1 MCNCLG
7 ACRKQASHM
16 FSVNSFRNHMTEV
29 FNRNGLEVVKLLDAA
44 ARSGEVVDLQ
54 VGWA

>member
-1 MCNCLG
+1 
-7 ACRKQASHM
+7 
-16 FSVNSFRNHMTEV
+16 MTEV